1 MRSDAQPDAQQ
12 PINEFDT
19 SKCWPHAYI
28 ALGFSQIDK
37 KLTNM
42 MHFMSKFITSLPNQQ
57 ATATITASQTLQ
69 PDSNVQSSPTIAD
82 ISR

>member
-19 SKCWPHAYI
+19 S
-28 ALGFSQIDK
+28 FSQIDK